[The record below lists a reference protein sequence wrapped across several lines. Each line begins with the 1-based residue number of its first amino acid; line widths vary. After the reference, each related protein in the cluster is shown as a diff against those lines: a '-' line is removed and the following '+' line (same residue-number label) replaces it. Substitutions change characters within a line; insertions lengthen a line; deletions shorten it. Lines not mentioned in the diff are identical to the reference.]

1 SHTPAPRSEGP
12 FPVLISGADAQGTRA
27 QARQLAD
34 FLQHRPDIDVG
45 RLAGLLARTRAGLPD
60 RAVVVAQDR
69 TEMLA
74 GLDAVA
80 EGSASSRADVQGR
93 VAFVFPGQGTHW
105 TG

>member
-1 SHTPAPRSEGP
+1 M
-12 FPVLISGADAQGTRA
+12 LISGADAQGTRA
-27 QARQLAD
+27 QARQLAE
-34 FLQHRPDIDVG
+34 FVRTRPELDAGTVA
-45 RLAGLLARTRAGLPD
+45 AGLMNGRAGLPD

-74 GLDAVA
+74 GLDAIA

-105 TG
+105 TGMG